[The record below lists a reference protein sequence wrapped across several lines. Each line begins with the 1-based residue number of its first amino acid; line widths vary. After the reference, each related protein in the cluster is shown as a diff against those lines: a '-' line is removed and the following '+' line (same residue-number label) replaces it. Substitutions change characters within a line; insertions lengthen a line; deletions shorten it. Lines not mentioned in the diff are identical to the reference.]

1 MSYDSRE
8 YDYLLK
14 IVLVGD
20 SKVGKTQIFN
30 HWVYDKFENDFK
42 PTIGIDFGVKVVS
55 QNNTRIKLQIWDT
68 AGQERFK
75 TITTAYYKGSVGILL
90 VFDICDRLSFNN
102 LDQHL
107 SEIKSHVAED
117 TPILLLGN
125 KVDCESRREICIEEA
140 QSFAEKHQLKYVEV
154 SAKTRGKMAFEDTF
168 VKQCLDFVQKQQE
181 INRKSS
187 DNTSVNLDSDDNA
200 TLNQK
205 IDDFLK
211 LHGSHETAGQIG
223 EFLKKCISQPASDRQ
238 KFVEENLYDLQR
250 TLNSLRWTAKSMFN
264 TVVNFVVS
272 ILLAISIVGFPIAY
286 CTGLL
291 AKNQKETGHSCMFF
305 RFGEYQASKA
315 QSNEVFAE
323 MNVSCRV

>member
-8 YDYLLK
+8 YDYVLK
-14 IVLVGD
+14 IALVGD
-20 SKVGKTQIFN
+20 SNVGKTQIFN
-30 HWVYDKFENDFK
+30 RWVYDKFENDFK
-42 PTIGIDFGVKVVS
+42 STVGIDIGTKSVS

-75 TITTAYYKGSVGILL
+75 SIANAYYRGIAGILL
-90 VFDICDRLSFNN
+90 VFDICERKSFNN
-102 LDQHL
+102 LGTYL
-107 SEIKSHVAED
+107 EEIKSYAAEGVQ
-117 TPILLLGN
+117 ILLVGN
-125 KVDCESRREICIEEA
+125 KVDCGSRRQISVVEA
-140 QSFAEKHQLKYVEV
+140 QAFAEKHQLKYVEV
-154 SAKTRGKMAFEDTF
+154 SAKTDTKMAFEDDF
-168 VKQCLDFVQKQQE
+168 VKQCLDYVK
-181 INRKSS
+181 KSS
-187 DNTSVNLDSDDNA
+187 TTTVNLDSDKNA
-200 TLNQK
+200 ILNQK
-205 IDDFLK
+205 IAAFLK
-211 LHGSHETAGQIG
+211 LHGSHKTVAEIGQ
-223 EFLKKCISQPASDRQ
+223 FLQRCILQRASERQ
-238 KFVEENLYDLQR
+238 KYVEKNISDLQR
-250 TLNSLRWTAKSMFN
+250 ALNSLRWTEKSIFN